1 MHLPYGRTTYCYD
14 LHIRPSLGIIPSR
27 CSSLAARHGASFY
40 LGCGKSFP
48 NKLPG
53 LGEIEELMKECLVQ
67 VGALKEGFVA
77 PVAVA
82 LVTNSIFSADGF
94 NTGLLPFFDYRQ
106 LFLFH

>member
-1 MHLPYGRTTYCYD
+1 MRSGVVFASYAYQY
-14 LHIRPSLGIIPSR
+14 
-27 CSSLAARHGASFY
+27 LAARDSAARQGASFY
-40 LGCGKSFP
+40 LGCGRSFP

-82 LVTNSIFSADGF
+82 LVTDSIFSADGF
-94 NTGLLPFFDYRQ
+94 YAILFALVEYRQ
-106 LFLFH
+106 LFFFTKARTTL